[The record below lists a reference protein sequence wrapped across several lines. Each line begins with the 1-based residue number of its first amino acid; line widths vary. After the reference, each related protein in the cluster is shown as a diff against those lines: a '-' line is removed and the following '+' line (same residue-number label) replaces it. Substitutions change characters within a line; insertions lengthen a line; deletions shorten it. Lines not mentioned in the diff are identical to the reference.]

1 VQHQDRA
8 FKNTRGKKKEERMK
22 RFALIAL
29 IVGFAA
35 LPLFAQ
41 TYPTGSLSGHVTDGV
56 TALPG
61 VTVTVSSPNLQG
73 TRTAVTTNNGDY
85 ILSFMPPGEYRVRFE
100 LQGFQTLDTSIKIS
114 AAQTS
119 KLDATMPAAKV
130 AEEVTVTGSYE
141 TVSSTGTASTTLE
154 ASLQSKLPITR
165 DLQGAVLLTAGVS
178 NTGPANAITI
188 SGAQS
193 YESLFLVNGVVV
205 NENLRGQ
212 ATNLFIEDAIQE
224 TTTSTSGISA
234 EYGRFSGGVVNTLT
248 KSGGNEVHGSFRDS
262 FDNDIWTAPTPLTV
276 EHSRADKTNSTFE
289 ATLGGYLFQD
299 KLWYFLAA
307 RDRKTTGTDQTQTTN
322 IVFPTGQTEKRYE
335 GKLTFALTADHR
347 FVASYIDRKRDW
359 TNYYFP
365 SLPIVDTGDSIYAR
379 QIPEDLK
386 AINYTGV
393 LADNFFVEGQYSE
406 RTLQFQNSGGAFK
419 GDLIKGTVVY
429 SNAQGYVG
437 NAAIFCGGC
446 EPEDRN
452 NKDYLAKG
460 SWFLSTSGMGS
471 HDVVFGWDH
480 YEDYHFSVNHQS
492 PSDYWFSSNTFIFS
506 GQNWYPVV
514 YGDGGADIDWY
525 PILQIGEGATQ
536 KQDGIF
542 INDKWR
548 LNNNWSFNVGVR
560 YDKNNGTNSIGAVV
574 ADDSLISPRLGVTF
588 DPKGDGNWI
597 FNANFS
603 KYVMTIANT
612 GNVAD
617 QSPQQPATFLWGY
630 YGPEFNTNCDPATGT
645 NCMSAPEVLA
655 GVWEWFDSIGGT
667 SSNPDYGFAIPG
679 FNRTI
684 PTSLD
689 SPYAE
694 EIAAGVTKR
703 LGTSGIL
710 RLDYVNRNYK
720 NAYTTHVDMGTG
732 QVEVIVNGTNWG
744 VQDLGFIENSS
755 FLERKYDG
763 ISLTGNFRMGD
774 RWNLGGNYTYSHTQG
789 NFNGETSGSG
799 PVTTTNVPNYYPE
812 YQDVKW
818 SNPKGDLSSDQRH
831 RGRIWLVWDAIAS
844 KHNNL
849 SLSLMESYFSGTPY
863 GAVGLV
869 RSYLYVTNPGY
880 KNRPPNVTY
889 YYTPRDA
896 YLTDNITRTDISVTY
911 GFKFP
916 ALGKEFEIFV
926 IPAVTNAFNEHGVTS
941 VDTTVYDPY
950 NASSIVNQ
958 FNPFTTTPKEC
969 PQGTAGATC
978 KASGA
983 NWEKGPNFGKPTAPS
998 NYQTP
1003 RRFTL
1008 SVGFRF

>member
-1 VQHQDRA
+1 
-8 FKNTRGKKKEERMK
+8 M
-22 RFALIAL
+22 
-29 IVGFAA
+29 
-35 LPLFAQ
+35 
-41 TYPTGSLSGHVTDGV
+41 
-56 TALPG
+56 
-61 VTVTVSSPNLQG
+61 
-73 TRTAVTTNNGDY
+73 
-85 ILSFMPPGEYRVRFE
+85 
-100 LQGFQTLDTSIKIS
+100 
-114 AAQTS
+114 
-119 KLDATMPAAKV
+119 
-130 AEEVTVTGSYE
+130 
-141 TVSSTGTASTTLE
+141 
-154 ASLQSKLPITR
+154 
-165 DLQGAVLLTAGVS
+165 
-178 NTGPANAITI
+178 
-188 SGAQS
+188 
-193 YESLFLVNGVVV
+193 
-205 NENLRGQ
+205 
-212 ATNLFIEDAIQE
+212 
-224 TTTSTSGISA
+224 
-234 EYGRFSGGVVNTLT
+234 
-248 KSGGNEVHGSFRDS
+248 
-262 FDNDIWTAPTPLTV
+262 
-276 EHSRADKTNSTFE
+276 EHSRADKINSTYE

-365 SLPIVDTGDSIYAR
+365 ALPIVDTGDSIYAR
-379 QIPEDLK
+379 QIPEDLQGDQLHRRPHRQLLRRG
-386 AINYTGV
+386 AVLGAHPPVPELGRRVQGRHHQGHRGLLERAGVRRQRGRSSAAGASPRTATTRITSPRARGSSRPRVWVPTTSCSAGTTTRTTTFRSTTSRPVTTGSRRHTF
-393 LADNFFVEGQYSE
+393 AF
-406 RTLQFQNSGGAFK
+406 GG
-419 GDLIKGTVVY
+419 
-429 SNAQGYVG
+429 
-437 NAAIFCGGC
+437 
-446 EPEDRN
+446 E
-452 NKDYLAKG
+452 
-460 SWFLSTSGMGS
+460 
-471 HDVVFGWDH
+471 
-480 YEDYHFSVNHQS
+480 
-492 PSDYWFSSNTFIFS
+492 
-506 GQNWYPVV
+506 NWYPVV

-548 LNNNWSFNVGVR
+548 LNNNLSFNIGVR

-720 NAYTTHVDMGTG
+720 NAYTTHVDQGTG

-763 ISLTGNFRMGD
+763 ISLTGNFRLGD
-774 RWNLGGNYTYSHTQG
+774 RWNLGGNYTWSHTQG

-849 SLSLMESYFSGTPY
+849 SLSLMQSYFSGTPY

-983 NWEKGPNFGKPTAPS
+983 NWEKGPNFGKPTSPS

>member
-1 VQHQDRA
+1 
-8 FKNTRGKKKEERMK
+8 MK

-29 IVGFAA
+29 LVGFVA

-41 TYPTGSLSGHVTDGV
+41 TYPTGSLSGHITDGV

-73 TRTAVTTNNGDY
+73 TRTATTTTNGDY
-85 ILSFMPPGEYRVRFE
+85 ILSFLPAGEYKVRFE

-114 AAQTS
+114 AAQTAR
-119 KLDATMPAAKV
+119 LDATMPAAKV

-141 TVSSTGTASTTLE
+141 TISSTGTASTTLE
-154 ASLQSKLPITR
+154 ASLQNKLPIAR
-165 DLQGAVLLTAGVS
+165 DLQGAVVLTAGVS
-178 NTGPANAITI
+178 QTGPANAITI

-193 YESLFLVNGVVV
+193 YENLFLVNGVVV

-234 EYGRFSGGVVNTLT
+234 EYGRFAGGVVNTLT
-248 KSGGNEVHGSFRDS
+248 KSGGNEVHGSFRDT
-262 FDNDIWTAPTPLTV
+262 FDNDSWTAPTPLTV
-276 EHSRADKTNSTFE
+276 ENSRADQVNSTFE
-289 ATLGGYLFQD
+289 ATLGGYLFKD
-299 KLWYFLAA
+299 KFWYFLAA
-307 RDRKTTGTDQTQTTN
+307 RDRKTTGTDQTRITE

-335 GKLTFALTADHR
+335 GKLTLALTADHR
-347 FVASYIDRKRDW
+347 FVGSYLERKREW
-359 TNYYFP
+359 TNYNFGAQ
-365 SLPIVDTGDSIYAR
+365 LPIVDAGDSIYNR
-379 QIPEDLK
+379 QIPEDMF

-393 LADNFFVEGQYSE
+393 LADNFFVEAQYSE

-419 GDLIKGTVVY
+419 GDRVKGTVVY
-429 SNAQGYVG
+429 SNSQGYTG
-437 NAAIFCGGC
+437 NAAVFCGGC

-460 SWFLSTSGMGS
+460 SWFLSSSGLGS

-480 YEDYHFSVNHQS
+480 YEDFHFSVNHQS
-492 PSDYWFSSNTFIFS
+492 PSDYWFSAGEFIFS
-506 GQNWYPVV
+506 GQNWYPLV
-514 YGDGGADIDWY
+514 YGDGSADIDWY

-548 LNNNWSFNVGVR
+548 LNNNWSFNVGIR
-560 YDKNNGTNSIGAVV
+560 YDKNNGTNSIGATV
-574 ADDSLISPRLGVTF
+574 ANDSNISPRLGVTF

-597 FNANFS
+597 FNAGFS
-603 KYVMTIANT
+603 RYVMTIANT

-617 QSPQQPATFLWGY
+617 QSPQQPAEFYWGY
-630 YGPEFNTNCDPATGT
+630 YGPDINTDCDLATGA
-645 NCMSAPEVLA
+645 NCLTAPEALDV
-655 GVWEWFDSIGGT
+655 VWEWFDSIGGT
-667 SSNPDYGFAIPG
+667 SAFPDYGFRIPG
-679 FNRTI
+679 YNRVI
-684 PTSLD
+684 QGSLD

-694 EIAAGVTKR
+694 EINFGVTKR

-710 RLDYVNRNYK
+710 RLDYVNRNFK
-720 NAYTTHVDMGTG
+720 NAYTTHVDLVTG

-744 VQDLGFIENSS
+744 MQDLGFIENSD

-763 ISLTGNFRMGD
+763 LSLTASYRLGD
-774 RWNLGGNYTYSHTQG
+774 SWNLGGNYTYSHTSG

-812 YQDVKW
+812 YQNVAW
-818 SNPKGDLSSDQRH
+818 SNPSGDLLTDQRH
-831 RGRIWLVWDAIAS
+831 RGRIWVVWDAINS

-849 SLSLMESYFSGTPY
+849 SFSLMESYFSGTPY
-863 GAVGLV
+863 GAVGAV
-869 RSYLYVTNPGY
+869 RSRDYITNPGY
-880 KNRPPNVTY
+880 INRPSTVTY
-889 YYTPRDA
+889 YFTPRDA
-896 YLTDNITRTDISVTY
+896 FHTDNITRTDISVTY

-926 IPAVTNAFNEHGVTS
+926 IPAVQNVFNESGVLS
-941 VDTTVYDPY
+941 VDTTVYDY
-950 NASSIVNQ
+950 TNASSRVNN
-958 FNPFTTTPKEC
+958 FNPFTTTPTEC
-969 PQGTAGATC
+969 PQGTAGSTC

-983 NWEKGPNFGKPTAPS
+983 NWQKAPTFGTATGPS

-1003 RRFTL
+1003 RRFNL